1 MVKRGK
7 KERERERERKKE
19 RENSSNTNNNTASR
33 ERERLEERFFAMS
46 WCAMSSCSLASSS
59 SVNASSSSRRS
70 RRRRIFVER
79 SARRR
84 LDSKKRGV
92 RRGIEAKA
100 YVLRNV
106 GDLNRDHLESGEGGN
121 GLDIPQVLRLTG
133 AKSVVGRVPS
143 SAVNLAVG
151 VATVSSA
158 HAMVDLTPDGK
169 VMVTDLTSTNGTY
182 IDGEELLPGIPQEL
196 TEGGEVIFGDEHCA
210 RFELVIEA

>member
-1 MVKRGK
+1 M
-7 KERERERERKKE
+7 
-19 RENSSNTNNNTASR
+19 
-33 ERERLEERFFAMS
+33 EERPFVRFAMS
-46 WCAMSSCSLASSS
+46 WCAMSSESSFSLAS
-59 SVNASSSSRRS
+59 SVNASSSSR

-84 LDSKKRGV
+84 LDSKKREV

-106 GDLNRDHLESGEGGN
+106 GDLNRDHLESGEGGS

>member
-1 MVKRGK
+1 
-7 KERERERERKKE
+7 
-19 RENSSNTNNNTASR
+19 
-33 ERERLEERFFAMS
+33 
-46 WCAMSSCSLASSS
+46 MSSFSLIIIIIIIIGGSPPPLREEAEEKYLC
-59 SVNASSSSRRS
+59 R
-70 RRRRIFVER
+70 ED
-79 SARRR
+79 ARARR

-133 AKSVVGRVPS
+133 AKSVVGLCVPS

-196 TEGGEVIFGDEHCA
+196 TEGREVILRRALREVRVGD
-210 RFELVIEA
+210 

>member
-1 MVKRGK
+1 
-7 KERERERERKKE
+7 
-19 RENSSNTNNNTASR
+19 
-33 ERERLEERFFAMS
+33 MS
-46 WCAMSSCSLASSS
+46 WCAMSSCSLASSSS

>member
-1 MVKRGK
+1 M
-7 KERERERERKKE
+7 
-19 RENSSNTNNNTASR
+19 
-33 ERERLEERFFAMS
+33 
-46 WCAMSSCSLASSS
+46 
-59 SVNASSSSRRS
+59 
-70 RRRRIFVER
+70 
-79 SARRR
+79 
-84 LDSKKRGV
+84 

-182 IDGEELLPGIPQEL
+182 IDGEELLPGNPQEL
-196 TEGGEVIFGDEHCA
+196 TEGGEVIFGDEHCVA
-210 RFELVIEA
+210 LLQGLLRRERAERWGLASQYRMQSHLTRAC

>member
-1 MVKRGK
+1 
-7 KERERERERKKE
+7 
-19 RENSSNTNNNTASR
+19 
-33 ERERLEERFFAMS
+33 MS
-46 WCAMSSCSLASSS
+46 WCAMSSCSLAPSS
-59 SVNASSSSRRS
+59 SVNASSSSRSRS
-70 RRRRIFVER
+70 RSKSIFVER
-79 SARRR
+79 TTSARRR

>member
-1 MVKRGK
+1 MVKRI
-7 KERERERERKKE
+7 KERERERKRER
-19 RENSSNTNNNTASR
+19 TAAATTTTPR
-33 ERERLEERFFAMS
+33 AGERERLEERFFAMS

-79 SARRR
+79 TTSARRR

>member
-1 MVKRGK
+1 M
-7 KERERERERKKE
+7 
-19 RENSSNTNNNTASR
+19 
-33 ERERLEERFFAMS
+33 
-46 WCAMSSCSLASSS
+46 
-59 SVNASSSSRRS
+59 
-70 RRRRIFVER
+70 
-79 SARRR
+79 
-84 LDSKKRGV
+84 DSKKRGV

-106 GDLNRDHLESGEGGN
+106 GDLNRDHLESGEGGS